1 MIFLQMLSD
10 LLGLIRTRILIVK
23 FLRERDLEQD

>member
-10 LLGLIRTRILIVK
+10 LLGLIRTRILIDL

>member
-10 LLGLIRTRILIVK
+10 RLGLIRTRILIDK
-23 FLRERDLEQD
+23 FLKERDLEQD

>member
-1 MIFLQMLSD
+1 MIFPQMLSD
-10 LLGLIRTRILIVK
+10 LLGQIRTRILIDK

>member
-10 LLGLIRTRILIVK
+10 LLGLIRTRILIDL
-23 FLRERDLEQD
+23 FLRELDLEQD

>member
-10 LLGLIRTRILIVK
+10 LLGLIRTRILTDK
-23 FLRERDLEQD
+23 FLREHDLE

>member
-1 MIFLQMLSD
+1 MIFLRMLSD
-10 LLGLIRTRILIVK
+10 LLGLIRTRILIDK

>member
-10 LLGLIRTRILIVK
+10 LLGLIRTRILIDK
-23 FLRERDLEQD
+23 FLKERNLEQD

>member
-10 LLGLIRTRILIVK
+10 LLGLTRTRILIDK
-23 FLRERDLEQD
+23 FLRERDLE

>member
-1 MIFLQMLSD
+1 MIFRQMLSD
-10 LLGLIRTRILIVK
+10 LLGLIRTRILIDK

>member
-10 LLGLIRTRILIVK
+10 LLGLIHTRILIDL
-23 FLRERDLEQD
+23 FLREHDLEQD

>member
-10 LLGLIRTRILIVK
+10 LLGLIRTRILIDL
-23 FLRERDLEQD
+23 FLREPDLE

>member
-10 LLGLIRTRILIVK
+10 LLGLIRTRILIDK
-23 FLRERDLEQD
+23 FLRECDLEQD

>member
-1 MIFLQMLSD
+1 MTFPQMLSD
-10 LLGLIRTRILIVK
+10 LLGLIRTRILIDK

>member
-10 LLGLIRTRILIVK
+10 LLGLIRTRILIDK
-23 FLRERDLEQD
+23 FLREHYLEQD

>member
-10 LLGLIRTRILIVK
+10 LLGLIRMRTEI
-23 FLRERDLEQD
+23 EQFTKGSKV

>member
-10 LLGLIRTRILIVK
+10 LLGLIRTRILIDK
-23 FLRERDLEQD
+23 FLRERYLEQD

>member
-10 LLGLIRTRILIVK
+10 LLGLIRTRIPIDK

>member
-10 LLGLIRTRILIVK
+10 LLGLIRTRILIDK
-23 FLRERDLEQD
+23 FLRERNLEQD

>member
-10 LLGLIRTRILIVK
+10 LLGLIRTRTLIDK

>member
-1 MIFLQMLSD
+1 MTFLQTLSD
-10 LLGLIRTRILIVK
+10 LLGLIRTRILIDK

>member
-1 MIFLQMLSD
+1 MIFQQMLSD
-10 LLGLIRTRILIVK
+10 LLGLIRTRILIDK

>member
-10 LLGLIRTRILIVK
+10 LLGLIRTRILIDK
-23 FLRERDLEQD
+23 FLRERDLE

>member
-10 LLGLIRTRILIVK
+10 LLGPIRTRILIDK
-23 FLRERDLEQD
+23 FLREHDLEQD

>member
-10 LLGLIRTRILIVK
+10 PLGLIRTRILIDK
-23 FLRERDLEQD
+23 FLREHDLEQD

>member
-1 MIFLQMLSD
+1 MTFLQMLSD
-10 LLGLIRTRILIVK
+10 MLGLIRTRILIDL